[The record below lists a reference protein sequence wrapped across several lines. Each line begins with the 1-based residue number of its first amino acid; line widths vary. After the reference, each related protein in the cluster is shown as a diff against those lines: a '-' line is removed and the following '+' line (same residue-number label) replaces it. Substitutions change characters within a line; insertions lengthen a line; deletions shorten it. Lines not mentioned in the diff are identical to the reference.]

1 VNPAGVRVPPL
12 VALAVGVALW
22 FVPTVVQRVLWLT
35 AGGDTVNFDVVLLSR
50 WLAAALLLVFVL
62 AVEKRPLSSVGVR
75 APRLR
80 DVLITVG
87 LAVLTLVAGVALYA
101 LLAGGGSGQDSQSGQ
116 IMAGLSVVQSVHLI
130 VNAAIVEELFFR
142 GFLMERVIDLTR
154 RVWPAALVSY
164 VVFVGSH
171 VPGSGWAT
179 TLTMVAVG
187 SALFVGLY
195 WLRRNLPLCVGAHAV
210 TNLLILADA

>member
-1 VNPAGVRVPPL
+1 MTPAGPRVPPL
-12 VALAVGVALW
+12 AALAVGVALW
-22 FVPTVVQRVLWLT
+22 FVPTGVQRVLWLT

-50 WLAAALLLVFVL
+50 WLAAALLLGFVL

-75 APRLR
+75 APRPR

-87 LAVLTLVAGVALYA
+87 LAVLALVAGVALYV
-101 LLAGGGSGQDSQSGQ
+101 LLAGGGSGQESQSGQ
-116 IMAGLSVVQSVHLI
+116 IMAGLSVVQGVHLI

-187 SALFVGLY
+187 SLLFVGLY
-195 WLRRNLPLCVGAHAV
+195 WWRRNLPLCAGAHAI
-210 TNLLILADA
+210 TNLIILANA